1 MTTQADIINDVQN
14 HLYSQ
19 YQIRD
24 GVTALN
30 GAVTDSALT
39 FSVDDGAVVRRGF
52 VEIDS
57 ELIEVQSSSAAG
69 DVVVYDWGRGERG
82 TTAAAHTDGT
92 KVTVNPLYPR
102 SVIKAAIDEVVT
114 SLYPMLWQTVT
125 DESNTFT
132 PSIQAYAL
140 PAVCEDV
147 MSVSFKVVGSSLRH
161 YPITR
166 FALLRNV
173 NTTTWP
179 TGRVLEVLQ
188 APQSGSALRVV
199 YKRIPV
205 GFTTEATT
213 MSAAGLKETW
223 RDIVR
228 YGVLYR
234 LLVTAEAQRLQSQA
248 AEASMRNDKM
258 QPFQA
263 LSVSKHYMGLFRA
276 RVDEERRL
284 LLNENPGSIV
294 RLT

>member
-30 GAVTDSALT
+30 GAMTDSELT
-39 FSVDDGAVVRRGF
+39 FSVDDGTVVRKGF
-52 VEIDS
+52 VEIDN
-57 ELIEVQSSSAAG
+57 ELLEVASSSSTG
-69 DVVVYDWGRGERG
+69 QVTVYGWGRGERG

-102 SVIKAAIDEVVT
+102 TVIKAAIDEVVA

-125 DESNTFT
+125 DVSNTFDPT
-132 PSIQAYAL
+132 ILTYAL
-140 PAVCEDV
+140 PAACEDV
-147 MSVSFKVVGSSLRH
+147 MSVAFKVDGSTLRH

-166 FALLRNV
+166 YNFDRNV
-173 NTTTWP
+173 NTAVWA
-179 TGRVLEVLQ
+179 TGRVIEILQ
-188 APQSGSALRVV
+188 APQTDALLRVT

-205 GFTTEATT
+205 GFTTESTAMT
-213 MSAAGLKETW
+213 AAGLKESW
-223 RDIVR
+223 RDIIR

-234 LLVTAEAQRLQSQA
+234 LLVTAESQRLQSQS
-248 AEASMRNDKM
+248 AEASGRNEKM
-258 QPFQA
+258 QPYQA

-284 LLNENPGSIV
+284 LLNENPGTIV

>member
-24 GVTALN
+24 GVTSLN
-30 GAVTDSALT
+30 GAITDADLEVN
-39 FSVDDGAVVRRGF
+39 VDDGTVVRKGF
-52 VEIDS
+52 IEIDD
-57 ELIEVQSSSAAG
+57 ELIEVSASTSTG
-69 DVVVYDWGRGERG
+69 TVSVYEWGRGERG
-82 TTAAAHTDGT
+82 TTAAAHADGT

-102 SVIKAAIDEVVT
+102 SVIKAAVNEVVA
-114 SLYPMLWQTVT
+114 SLYPHLWQTVT

-132 PSIQAYAL
+132 PSVTAYAL
-140 PAVCEDV
+140 PAACEDV
-147 MSVSFKVVGSSLRH
+147 ISVSFKVVGPSLRH

-166 FALLRNV
+166 FGLLRNV

-179 TGRVLEVLQ
+179 TGRVLEVMQ
-188 APQSGSALRVV
+188 APQSGAALRVV
-199 YKRIPV
+199 YKRVPV
-205 GFTTEATT
+205 GFTTEADT
-213 MSAAGLKETW
+213 MATAGLKEQW
-223 RDIVR
+223 RDIIR

-234 LLVTAEAQRLQSQA
+234 LLVTAENQRLQSQS
-248 AEASMRNDKM
+248 AEASGRNEKM

-263 LSVSKHYMGLFRA
+263 LSVSKHYMGLFKA

-284 LLNENPGSIV
+284 LLNENPGSVV